1 MSLSIGTGLLIG
13 GALSLAGSAMSAS
26 SANRAS
32 KRNSKRARET
42 QDRIDALEA
51 NRQEIINPFSGMANL
66 SDMVSNPMAN
76 LQVATEAAEFQAEE
90 SDIALAN
97 TLDTLRATG
106 AGAGGATAL
115 AQGALRSK
123 RGVAAS
129 IAQQEA
135 QNAMARAQGEQ
146 SAMAMRINEARRM
159 QSMQAQGRQYV
170 FETQENRDMAQL
182 DRLAGLQTGYETNAA
197 NARAQRDQIWG
208 QAIPNAISSGLNL
221 YMAGQAGAGGGGG
234 GGNTSDRRLKNNIKL
249 VGYSPS
255 GLKIYNFSY
264 IGDNKVYQGVM
275 SDEIP
280 QHAVIKGDDGY
291 DKVYYDKIDV
301 EFKLV

>member
-1 MSLSIGTGLLIG
+1 MALSIGTALLIG
-13 GALSLAGSAMSAS
+13 GGLSLASSAINAG
-26 SANRAS
+26 SANRARKS
-32 KRNSKRARET
+32 NAKKAKKT

-51 NRQEIINPFSGMANL
+51 NRQEIINPFSGMRNL

-123 RGVAAS
+123 RGIAAS

-135 QNAMARAQGEQ
+135 ANAMARAQGEQ
-146 SAMAMRINEARRM
+146 SAQAMRISEARRM

-182 DRLAGLQTGYETNAA
+182 DRLAGLQTGYEQNAA

-208 QAIPNAISSGLNL
+208 QAIPNAIGSGLNL
-221 YMAGQAGAGGGGG
+221 YMAGQAGAGGGG

-280 QHAVIKGDDGY
+280 QHAVVKGDDGY